1 MEPLAAPGMHEMPT
15 WSVVVHCA
23 GQKYNRS
30 TAAMESHTM
39 RTGASVLSE
48 VSYTFCTSKEEL
60 FETPSRE
67 KSLRGVLDLDCD
79 GKPTHDTPW
88 QVVSPSKAEDPADA
102 RAKGVL
108 PEHVLDEVHDE

>member
-1 MEPLAAPGMHEMPT
+1 MEPLAAPGMHKMPT
-15 WSVVVHCA
+15 WSVVVHCP
-23 GQKYNRS
+23 GHKYNLS

-39 RTGASVLSE
+39 RTGAS
-48 VSYTFCTSKEEL
+48 EL